1 MDSTALNYTTV
12 APSGSGTAD
21 TSNMLNQLL
30 NSLHSS
36 QPTPR
41 QSLYLIAFLFPSL
54 LLYLIN
60 NRYQQQEQRQKQKQ
74 KQQIYGSLSSNT
86 TTTSEKQLLKE
97 DREPGKWPPSSY
109 VFPTPPPYP
118 HWDLHKTKPL
128 PYRPFRYGPVYH
140 TTMGLRT
147 VQPEN
152 WIELDNQYPKF
163 HADKAARIA
172 ERGEKC
178 IMVAPEAAEASV
190 ELLKE
195 LMDYLPAR
203 YPSLFRRTAVGIE
216 NLWSGESFDIS
227 SLTGTGTEGRRKA
240 MEMAARLVQDDLVL
254 MMERPDEQYYLVAGA
269 VLLPGFWRLTDKFGM
284 SLAELHTSG
293 DVPQYQQ
300 KLHKGMYN
308 LFRRVRP
315 EQMVGRNN
323 YFIQVDDS
331 LAWSWSIGS
340 EDDEMETSW
349 STAEKNRAIEHHYF
363 RSERQT
369 LRRLPKTGAVCFT
382 IRTYFEPITAV
393 AEEDYV
399 PGRLASAVRSW
410 GDDVARYKGKER
422 YGEVLLE
429 YLDKKHQEQM
439 ERGLDLSR
447 EDDCR
452 AYPF

>member
-1 MDSTALNYTTV
+1 MNSIVTNHTT
-12 APSGSGTAD
+12 APSGK
-21 TSNMLNQLL
+21 LNQLL
-30 NSLHSS
+30 DTLHSYR
-36 QPTPR
+36 PTP
-41 QSLYLIAFLFPSL
+41 QQNLYLIAFLFPSI

-60 NRYQQQEQRQKQKQ
+60 NRYQKQKHRRQKHH
-74 KQQIYGSLSSNT
+74 LSISISKP
-86 TTTSEKQLLKE
+86 TTTSATSTEKQQLLIK
-97 DREPGKWPPSSY
+97 DQREPGKWPPSSY

-118 HWDLHKTKPL
+118 NWSLTETKAL

-147 VQPEN
+147 VAPEN
-152 WIELDNQYPKF
+152 WIELDNQYAKY
-163 HADKAARIA
+163 HSDKAARIA
-172 ERGEKC
+172 ERGDKV
-178 IMVAPEAAEASV
+178 IMVAPEAAEAAV
-190 ELLKE
+190 ELVKE
-195 LMDYLPAR
+195 LVEYLPER
-203 YPSLFRRTAVGIE
+203 YPSLFRRTAAGID

-227 SLTGTGTEGRRKA
+227 VLTGTGEKAVEEGRKA
-240 MEMAARLVQDDLVL
+240 MEIAARLIQDDLAL
-254 MMERPDEQYYLVAGA
+254 MVEQPEDDQYHLLAGA

-293 DVPQYQQ
+293 DVPQYKE
-300 KLHKGMYN
+300 KLHRGMYN
-308 LFRRVRP
+308 LFRRLRP

-340 EDDEMETSW
+340 EDDTETSW

-369 LRRLPKTGAVCFT
+369 LRRLPKTGAMCFT
-382 IRTYFEPITAV
+382 IRTYFEPIKAI

-410 GDDVARYKGKER
+410 GDDVAKYKGKER

-429 YLDKKHQEQM
+429 FLDKKHQEQVG
-439 ERGLDLSR
+439 RGLDLSR
-447 EDDCR
+447 EDECR